1 MPTRYRPGSKT
12 CFFCYIC
19 YSPLTFTAGSLANNA
34 IGYGGR
40 EGVVALAEAFKLMPG
55 LTSVK

>member
-34 IGYGGR
+34 IGKR
-40 EGVVALAEAFKLMPG
+40 GVVALAEAFKLMPG

>member
-12 CFFCYIC
+12 CFLCYIC
-19 YSPLTFTAGSLANNA
+19 YSPLTLTAGSLASTA
-34 IGYGGR
+34 IGERGT